1 VARDQR
7 LKNARVEISSMLG
20 RLSRDGSSEI
30 ARKKSVK
37 VSEVSMVSMLQ
48 GL

>member
-1 VARDQR
+1 MRDS

-20 RLSRDGSSEI
+20 RLSGDGSSEI
-30 ARKKSVK
+30 ARKKSFK
-37 VSEVSMVSMLQ
+37 VSEVSMLQ